1 MKTKL
6 FVLAGMAGSILM
18 MSAAAPAADIQ
29 AGQSKY
35 QSVCASCHGA
45 EGQGQAIFPA
55 LAGNDADYLSAQLER
70 YRAGEEV
77 GDNTALMRPQAQGL
91 SDEDIAN
98 LSSYIATEFD

>member
-6 FVLAGMAGSILM
+6 FVLAGLAGSALM
-18 MSAAAPAADIQ
+18 LSTTVQAADVQ
-29 AGQSKY
+29 AGQSMY
-35 QSVCASCHGA
+35 QNVCASCHGA

-55 LAGNDADYLSAQLER
+55 LTGKDMDYLVDIMER

-98 LSSYIATEFD
+98 VSAYIAEEFN